1 MPDDRG
7 GFVGSSILRQPPP
20 AANPQTALA
29 AGLQALEALNEL
41 PGIQA
46 VESALR
52 HHPREAQLWQVLG
65 LLHRSRDDLAPA
77 IRAFDQA
84 AALAPG
90 DSRIAHGR
98 ARAHLEGG
106 RPAAALFA
114 RAQAL
119 APDDEGVVI
128 GRASAELAEGRPGAA
143 VEVLRERLRRAP
155 NWAFGHSALSKLR
168 WMTGDQAGFTA
179 SFDEA
184 VRTAPRDLALW
195 REYIAAYTHAGRY
208 EAALAIIARGRAA
221 VGPHLIFD
229 AYEAAC
235 LDDLGRPE
243 AAAPFFEGLGPL
255 NDHTLAVYKVRHL
268 LRSGKP
274 EEAARLSEG
283 WTAGPFA
290 NAFWPYLSAAWRLI
304 GDARWQWLEGDER
317 LVGIYDLGEQL
328 GSIDALAAL
337 LRRLHVATDQP
348 LEQSVRGGTQTD
360 GQLFTRIEPEIRQLR
375 AAVVE
380 AVERHLR
387 QLPPPDPRHP
397 TLAPRRD
404 RRIRFSGSWSVRLK
418 GQGHHANHLHP
429 GGWLS
434 SALYVALPDEAERG
448 AAPAGWLSLG
458 QPQEELGIKL
468 EPFRLV
474 EPKPG
479 RLVLFPSTMWHGTV
493 PFDAGERLTVAFD
506 VAPPVG

>member
-1 MPDDRG
+1 MAEERR

-20 AANPQTALA
+20 VTNPEAALA
-29 AGLQALEALNEL
+29 IGLKALDALDEL
-41 PGIQA
+41 SGIA
-46 VESALR
+46 VIEGALS
-52 HHPREAQLWQVLG
+52 HHPREPQLWQVLG

-77 IRAFDQA
+77 IAAFDRA
-84 AALAPG
+84 AALASR
-90 DSRIAHGR
+90 DARIAHGR

-106 RPAAALFA
+106 RPAAGLFA
-114 RAQAL
+114 QAQAL
-119 APDDEGVVI
+119 APDDEAVVL
-128 GRASAELAEGRPGAA
+128 GRASAELAEGRPEAA
-143 VEVLRERLRRAP
+143 VELLSERLRRTPA
-155 NWAFGHSALSKLR
+155 WAFGHSALSKLR

-184 VRTAPRDLALW
+184 LKAAPRDLSLW
-195 REYIAAYTHAGRY
+195 REYIAADTHAGRY
-208 EAALAIIARGRAA
+208 EAALEVIARGRTAA
-221 VGPHLIFD
+221 GPHLIFD

-235 LDDLGRPE
+235 FDDLGRPDR
-243 AAAPFFEGLGPL
+243 AAAFFDALGPL

-268 LRSGKP
+268 LRSGRPK
-274 EEAARLSEG
+274 EAARLAEG
-283 WTAGPFA
+283 WIQGPFA
-290 NAFWPYLSAAWRLI
+290 NAFWPYLSIAWRFT

-317 LVGIYDLGEQL
+317 LVGIYDLGERL
-328 GSIDALAAL
+328 GSIESLAAL
-337 LRRLHVATDQP
+337 LRRLHVATCQP

-360 GQLFTRIEPEIRQLR
+360 GQLFTRVDPEIRQLR

-404 RRIRFSGSWSVRLK
+404 RPVRFSGSWSVRLK
-418 GQGHHANHLHP
+418 GEGHHANHLHP

-448 AAPAGWLSLG
+448 APPAGWLSLG
-458 QPQEELGIKL
+458 QPQEELGIAL

-493 PFDAGERLTVAFD
+493 PFEAGERLTVAFD
-506 VAPPVG
+506 VAPPR